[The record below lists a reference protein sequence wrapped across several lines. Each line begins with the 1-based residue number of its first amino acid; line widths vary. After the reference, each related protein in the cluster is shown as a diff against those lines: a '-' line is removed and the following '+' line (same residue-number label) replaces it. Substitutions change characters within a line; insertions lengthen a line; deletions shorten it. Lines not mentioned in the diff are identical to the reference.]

1 MQRNDLVFGLL
12 IAPLFC
18 HVHLSAIR
26 ERERRTQPLTEAK
39 TNRKEKKRKPLR
51 QGTEETIN

>member
-26 ERERRTQPLTEAK
+26 EREKDAASYGSE
-39 TNRKEKKRKPLR
+39 N
-51 QGTEETIN
+51 